1 MLPALMMFAVLS
13 GQDAAPLPAVA
24 PPVAAPVQTA
34 PAVLPP
40 SANVPAVPVPAPV
53 APVAAVPAIQ
63 APLAPPPPAAA
74 KTSMIKVDAYHET
87 ARDSTDSNIWS
98 AFNARQNESGPMEG
112 TWIVAASDGRK
123 LVSLELRNDTTDRK
137 LEGAWRSLTGDTGLT
152 GAGFIS
158 DLFLDGPSLE
168 INYGT
173 GPAHTPSVI
182 ELRKDADGLWRGVLL
197 DPAGHKTDVVM
208 SQAAHSG

>member
-1 MLPALMMFAVLS
+1 MLPVLVISALLV
-13 GQDAAPLPAVA
+13 QDAPAQPAASPPARTAAVA
-24 PPVAAPVQTA
+24 PV
-34 PAVLPP
+34 
-40 SANVPAVPVPAPV
+40 VPAPV
-53 APVAAVPAIQ
+53 VPPSAAEAPAVPAPAPVVQ
-63 APLAPPPPAAA
+63 APAAPPLPAAA

-112 TWIVAASDGRK
+112 TWVVAASDGRK

-152 GAGFIS
+152 GAGFVS

-168 INYGT
+168 IDYGI

-182 ELRKDADGLWRGVLL
+182 ELRRDADGLWRGVLL
-197 DPAGHKTDVVM
+197 DPAGHKTEVVM
-208 SQAAHSG
+208 SQAGHAG